1 MCDYSLTNVRSR
13 PARVGDKLT
22 VRDFGPE
29 PADFAPR
36 KTRASRCACYPEPNR
51 RLPAR

>member
-22 VRDFGPE
+22 VRVFWH
-29 PADFAPR
+29 R
-36 KTRASRCACYPEPNR
+36 N
-51 RLPAR
+51 